1 MIKINQL
8 SKNLIMETISVKVD
22 SEVAKAY
29 QQADRNKQEKLSTM
43 IKLFFQSNFADQSL
57 SEVMEEIADKAE
69 KRGLT
74 PEILQSILNEDD

>member
-1 MIKINQL
+1 
-8 SKNLIMETISVKVD
+8 METISVKVE

-29 QQADRNKQEKLSTM
+29 QQADINKQEKVSTI
-43 IKLFFQSNFADQSL
+43 IKLFFQSNFADKSL

-74 PEILQSILNEDD
+74 PEILESILNEND